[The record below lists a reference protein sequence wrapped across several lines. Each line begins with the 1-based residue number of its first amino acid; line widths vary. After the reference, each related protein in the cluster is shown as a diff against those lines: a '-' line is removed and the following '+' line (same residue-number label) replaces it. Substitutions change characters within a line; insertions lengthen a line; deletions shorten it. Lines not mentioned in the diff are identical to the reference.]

1 MSTLVGVVGT
11 HTEVGKTWVTS
22 NLARE
27 LVARGLK
34 VAARKPAQSFEPDSG
49 ATDAEQL
56 AAATGESVHDV
67 CPSHRWYPRALAP
80 PMAIDILG
88 GQPLR
93 LADLLAE
100 IRWPPAVDVRFI
112 ETVGGVRSPIA
123 HDADSIDLIVKVA
136 VDEILLV
143 ADAGL
148 GTLNAVRLT
157 SACLPKIRTTVFL
170 NRYDAGNDLHRRNRE
185 WLIERDRME
194 VVTEIQALAGR
205 Y

>member
-1 MSTLVGVVGT
+1 
-11 HTEVGKTWVTS
+11 
-22 NLARE
+22 
-27 LVARGLK
+27 
-34 VAARKPAQSFEPDSG
+34 
-49 ATDAEQL
+49 
-56 AAATGESVHDV
+56 
-67 CPSHRWYPRALAP
+67 
-80 PMAIDILG
+80 MAIDVLG
-88 GQPLR
+88 GPPLR

-100 IRWPPAVDVRFI
+100 IRWPTGLDVKFV

-123 HDADSIDLIVKVA
+123 HDADSIDLILTVNA
-136 VDEILLV
+136 DRILLV

-157 SACLPKIRTTVFL
+157 SACLPRIPTTVFL

-194 VVTEIQALAGR
+194 VFTEIQELARR